1 MADRTGM
8 MTVSPEEMARQRAFT
23 EEIRQMPQKPGSFYV
38 VTYGCQ
44 MNAHDSEKLAGML
57 REMGIREAENREEA
71 DFVIFNTCCVREN
84 AERRALGN
92 VTWLKE
98 VRKRNPG
105 LIIAVCGCMIQE
117 PGMAEK
123 ILQQYRFINLA
134 FGTANLHRF
143 PELMYRTL
151 NTDRN
156 TVVVEQED
164 VIPEGLPIARA
175 RKEAAYITVMYGC
188 NNYCSYCIVPYVR
201 GRERSREPGNILR
214 EAEELMAG
222 GVKEIMLLGQNVNSY
237 GKDLRSGGETGGT
250 GVLRCG
256 GETGGTGILRC
267 GGETGG
273 NGISF
278 AGLLRELDRMGIPR
292 IRFMTSHPKDLSIE
306 LIEVMGSCS
315 HILPQF
321 HLPVQSGSNRI
332 LREMNRHYTREQYLE
347 RVRRLRE
354 AVPGIGLSTD
364 IIVGFPGET
373 DADFEDTMALVD
385 EVRYDSAFTFIYSPR
400 VGTRAAAMAGQIDPE
415 VSKERI
421 QKLIELQEGLQQETM
436 KRFVGMEEEALIEGF
451 SRRSAKD
458 VSGKGRHGISITVP
472 GGAADIGEILRCRV
486 TGLKNNT
493 LTAERIA
500 LRA

>member
-1 MADRTGM
+1 MMDRTAI
-8 MTVSPEEMARQRAFT
+8 TVTPEEMDRQKAFM
-23 EEIRQMPQKPGSFYV
+23 EEIRLMPQKPESFFV

-57 REMGIREAENREEA
+57 KEMGIREAADREEA

-98 VRKRNPG
+98 VRKKNPG
-105 LIIAVCGCMIQE
+105 LVIAVCGCMIQE

-123 ILQQYRFINLA
+123 ILKQYKFINLA
-134 FGTANLHRF
+134 FGTSNLYRF
-143 PELMYRTL
+143 PELLFRTL

-156 TVVVEQED
+156 TVVVEDRD
-164 VIPEGLPIARA
+164 VIPEGLPVARA

-201 GRERSREPGNILR
+201 GRERSREPQRILK
-214 EAEELMAG
+214 EAEGLLQS
-222 GVKEIMLLGQNVNSY
+222 GVQEIMLLGQNVNSY
-237 GKDLRSGGETGGT
+237 GKDLESG
-250 GVLRCG
+250 RM
-256 GETGGTGILRC
+256 
-267 GGETGG
+267 
-273 NGISF
+273 SF
-278 AGLLRELDRMGIPR
+278 AALLRELDRMGIPR
-292 IRFMTSHPKDLSIE
+292 IRFMTSHPKDLSDE
-306 LIEVMGSCS
+306 LIDTMGSCR

-332 LREMNRHYTREQYLE
+332 LKDMNRHYTREQYLD

-373 DADFEDTMALVD
+373 EEDFNDTMSLVN
-385 EVRYDSAFTFIYSPR
+385 EVRYDSAFTFVYSPR
-400 VGTRAAAMAGQIDPE
+400 VGTRAAEMEGQIDPD

-421 QKLIELQEGLQQETM
+421 QKLIALQEELQQETM
-436 KRFVGMEEEALIEGF
+436 KRFVGMNEEALIEGF
-451 SRRSAKD
+451 SRRSQLD
-458 VSGKGRHGISITVP
+458 VSGKGRHGISITVK
-472 GGAADIGEILRCRV
+472 GCAEDIGKIVHCRIN
-486 TGLKNNT
+486 GLKNNT
-493 LTAERIA
+493 LTAERTE
-500 LRA
+500 

>member
-1 MADRTGM
+1 MDRTAI
-8 MTVSPEEMARQRAFT
+8 TVLPEEMDRQKAFM
-23 EEIRQMPQKPGSFYV
+23 EEIRLMPQKPESFFV

-57 REMGIREAENREEA
+57 KEMGIREAADREEA

-98 VRKRNPG
+98 VRKKNPG
-105 LIIAVCGCMIQE
+105 LVIAVCGCMIQE

-123 ILQQYRFINLA
+123 ILKQYKFINLA
-134 FGTANLHRF
+134 FGTSNLYRF
-143 PELMYRTL
+143 PELLFRTL

-156 TVVVEQED
+156 TVVVEERD

-201 GRERSREPGNILR
+201 GRERSRESQRILK
-214 EAEELMAG
+214 EAEGLLQS
-222 GVKEIMLLGQNVNSY
+222 GVQEIMLLGQNVNSY
-237 GKDLRSGGETGGT
+237 GKDLNSG
-250 GVLRCG
+250 RM
-256 GETGGTGILRC
+256 
-267 GGETGG
+267 
-273 NGISF
+273 SF
-278 AGLLRELDRMGIPR
+278 AALLRELDRMGIPR
-292 IRFMTSHPKDLSIE
+292 IRFMTSHPKDLSDE
-306 LIEVMGSCS
+306 LIDAMGSCR

-332 LREMNRHYTREQYLE
+332 LKDMNRHYTRGQYLD

-373 DADFEDTMALVD
+373 EEDFNDTLSLVN
-385 EVRYDSAFTFIYSPR
+385 EVRYDSAFTFVYSPR
-400 VGTRAAAMAGQIDPE
+400 VGTRAAEMEGQIDPD

-421 QKLIELQEGLQQETM
+421 QKLIALQEELQQETM
-436 KRFVGMEEEALIEGF
+436 KRFVGMNEEALIEGF
-451 SRRSAKD
+451 SRRSQLD
-458 VSGKGRHGISITVP
+458 VSGKGRHGISITVR
-472 GGAADIGEILRCRV
+472 GCAEDIGKIVHCRI

-493 LTAERIA
+493 LTAERTE
-500 LRA
+500 